1 MKLSNIRI
9 EAYKEENVEK
19 CRLICD
25 VECGFSDETA
35 VWFTVDKKY
44 EDWLCADVY
53 DAFLMAMLYPAMY
66 HQEDIYIEGAV
77 SRKLFINVNHFVQ
90 AAKNAYDSE
99 SHIVSVKA
107 SKFANATKLAETHV
121 GVGFGAGIDSF
132 CSLEDHFFHPIDE
145 DNKVDTLCF
154 FLVDNYGDP
163 LAEISK
169 LRGYNFYKNTEAVA
183 EELSINA
190 CFVDGTS
197 MFRFHPP
204 FTAISSERDLRIYIN
219 GFWARI
225 ACALAL
231 QKGLRKFIISSSSSY
246 RDSLLYHNKM
256 YSEGVLWLD
265 EWSEGFMLPL
275 VSPVGLDI
283 VSDGAQYP
291 SKNEKIEKIIHLPI
305 VRKHLRACTGG
316 WEVSG
321 DDCGHC
327 KKCKRMMII
336 LDILGQLEEWD
347 DHFPV
352 AHYKRHRQSY
362 QCPVVLLAHSD
373 NDLSCWSIIHLA
385 EKYHYKMPSYFYARC
400 FYAGS
405 KISRLLGLKK
415 VYRLLGLKKVRN
427 LISPQK

>member
-9 EAYKEENVEK
+9 EDFKEEGKEK
-19 CRLICD
+19 SRLICD
-25 VECGFSDETA
+25 VECCFSEEKA
-35 VWFTVDKKY
+35 VWFTVEEKY
-44 EDWLCADVY
+44 KNWLCSDVY

-66 HQEDIYIEGAV
+66 HSEDIEIDGAV
-77 SRKLFINVNHFVQ
+77 SRKLLINVNHFIQ

-107 SKFANATKLAETHV
+107 KAFANAMKLPNTHV
-121 GVGFGAGIDSF
+121 GVGFGAGVDSF

-145 DNKVDTLCF
+145 ENKINTLCF
-154 FLVDNYGDP
+154 LLVDNYGDP
-163 LAEISK
+163 LDETSI
-169 LRGYNFYKNTEAVA
+169 LRGHNFYKNTEAVA
-183 EELSINA
+183 EELGINA
-190 CFVDGTS
+190 LFMDGTC

-204 FTAISSERDLRIYIN
+204 YSRAASSEKNARLYIN

-256 YSEGVLWLD
+256 YSEGVLWFD

-316 WEVSG
+316 YEVSG
-321 DDCGHC
+321 NDCGYC
-327 KKCKRMMII
+327 KKCKRMMLI
-336 LDILGQLEEWD
+336 LDILGQLDEWEG
-347 DHFPV
+347 HFPV
-352 AHYKRHRQSY
+352 AHYKRHRLSY
-362 QCPVVLLAHSD
+362 RCPVVRLAHSD
-373 NDLSCWSIIHLA
+373 NDLSCRSILRLA
-385 EKYHYKMPSYFYARC
+385 EKYHYKMPSYFFARC
-400 FYAGS
+400 YEVVGKS
-405 KISRLLGLKK
+405 KIYKLLRLKK
-415 VYRLLGLKKVRN
+415 LKDLL
-427 LISPQK
+427 SPQR